1 MTGGGGRS
9 RDWLPAAGWLRG
21 YRGPWSVDVLAG
33 LTVVALVVP
42 EGMAYAQ
49 VAGMPPQTAFY
60 AAPIALLLYA
70 LLGTSRQLVV
80 SLSGTVA
87 VLSAAT
93 VGALAAQGG
102 AEFAALT
109 AALAILT
116 GLVALAAGILRLGR
130 FSQFFSESVL
140 TGFVTGLALVIAVKQ
155 VPKILGIDG
164 GGDGFFDRVWTILRQ
179 LGQIR
184 PLTLLVGLF
193 AIAVIVV
200 IGRFWP
206 KVPASL
212 AALVTGIGVSA
223 VFTLSDNDVDVVGDL
238 PSGLAPPA
246 LPDVSFG
253 DLAGLAAGAVG
264 LALVTFAEAI
274 GVARSL
280 ANKHG
285 YEVDADAELR
295 ALGAAN
301 IGAGLFQGLPT
312 GSSLSNSAAND
323 AAGARTPVSLIVAA
337 VLTALVALFL
347 TGLFTPLPEATLGGI
362 VVMAVA
368 RMIKAR
374 ELARLWRVRRA
385 DFLLGVVALLGVLVF
400 DVLPG
405 LAIAVVCSA
414 FVVIYRAANARPAA
428 LGREKGGPDL
438 VDVGQNPDAHAFS
451 GVLVVRPNAPVFFAN
466 AVSLRDWV
474 VGRLGD
480 QHAVV
485 LDLEATTDLDVPA
498 ADMIRELRADLGR
511 RHVALRLARVH
522 HGVREMLSRAGVM
535 DVVGADHVHGST
547 REAIDAAGP
556 AT

>member
-1 MTGGGGRS
+1 MTGRGGESGG
-9 RDWLPAAGWLRG
+9 WLPSARWLRG

-93 VGALAAQGG
+93 VGALATQGT

-116 GLVALAAGILRLGR
+116 GLVALVAGVLRLGR

-155 VPKILGIDG
+155 VPKILGVDG
-164 GGDGFFDRVWTILRQ
+164 GGDGFFDRVWTILTQ
-179 LGQIR
+179 LGR
-184 PLTLLVGLF
+184 THPLTLLVGVF
-193 AIAVIVV
+193 AIAVIVG
-200 IGRFWP
+200 IGRFAP

-212 AALVTGIGVSA
+212 AALVTGILVSA
-223 VFTLSDNDVDVVGDL
+223 VFSLSDNDVDVVGDL

-246 LPDVSFG
+246 VPDVSFG

-295 ALGAAN
+295 AIGAAN
-301 IGAGLFQGLPT
+301 VGAGFFQGLPT

-323 AAGARTPVSLIVAA
+323 AAGARTPVSLMVAA

-374 ELARLWRVRRA
+374 ELARLWRTRRA
-385 DFLLGVVALLGVLVF
+385 DFLLGAVALLGVLVF

-428 LGREKGGPDL
+428 LGRDGQDL
-438 VDVGQNPDAHAFS
+438 VDVERNPGAS
-451 GVLVVRPNAPVFFAN
+451 VVPGVLVVRPNAPVFFAN

-474 VGRLGD
+474 VGRLDG

-498 ADMIRELRADLGR
+498 ADMLRALRTDLGH
-511 RHVALRLARVH
+511 RHVELRLARVH
-522 HGVREMLSRAGVM
+522 HDVRTMLDRAGVLAAL
-535 DVVGADHVHGST
+535 GADHVHPST
-547 REAIDAAGP
+547 REAIDAAGRDR
-556 AT
+556 